1 MLIVIRENV
10 ALDWTNEC
18 QQSFENLKQTVLDFM
33 PVPELDPNKIRIHTD
48 ASLFAAA
55 TAIL

>member
-1 MLIVIRENV
+1 MPIVIRENV
-10 ALDWTNEC
+10 AFDWTNGC

-33 PVPELDPNKIRIHTD
+33 SVPELDPNKIRIHTD
-48 ASLFAAA
+48 ASQFAAA